1 MSRERSHRSDHYQY
15 KILEVNSSDEFLA
28 SFSNAQSLNPEMY
41 NEQFLD
47 LQDRL
52 KERVNQLTEIHL
64 TQRQKDIWRMYCD
77 GYTQQ
82 EMSKIL
88 KVNQS
93 SVCKTL
99 NGNTDYRSGTTKS
112 YGGIYKK
119 MKRICF
125 EDAEVLNILSLMEEL
140 EDNLKL

>member
-1 MSRERSHRSDHYQY
+1 MTKERSFRSDRYQY
-15 KILEVNSSDEFLA
+15 KILEVNSSDEFLS
-28 SFSNAQSLNPEMY
+28 SFSNSQSLNPELY
-41 NEQFLD
+41 NEQFLT

-64 TQRQKDIWRMYCD
+64 TQRQKDIWKMYCD

-82 EMSKIL
+82 EMSKTL
-88 KVNQS
+88 NVNQS

-119 MKRICF
+119 MRRICF
-125 EDAEVLNILSLMEEL
+125 DDAEILKILSLMEEL
-140 EDNLKL
+140 EDNLKM